1 MVMSNYEECREPD
14 VGKNAQY
21 RLTLGRMCREIDRH
35 CMLQILTTVLNS
47 STGEDDEHSILFK
60 VKRNIFH
67 VNIEEIASTSGN
79 VIKPMNE

>member
-47 STGEDDEHSILFK
+47 STGEDDEHI
-60 VKRNIFH
+60 